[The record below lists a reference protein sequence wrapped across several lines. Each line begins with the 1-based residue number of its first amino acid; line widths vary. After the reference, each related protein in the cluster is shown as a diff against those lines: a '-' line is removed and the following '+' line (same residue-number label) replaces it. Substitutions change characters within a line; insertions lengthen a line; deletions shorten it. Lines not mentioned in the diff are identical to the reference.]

1 MLTDILW
8 EVIAAAIYNR
18 IASLIT
24 IIFPGPLFQDLTQKK
39 PPIKLIIRGLI
50 VYYLFNNYYYTI

>member
-18 IASLIT
+18 IVSLIT
-24 IIFPGPLFQDLTQKK
+24 IIFPKSHTKK
-39 PPIKLIIRGLI
+39 TPNKI
-50 VYYLFNNYYYTI
+50 NH